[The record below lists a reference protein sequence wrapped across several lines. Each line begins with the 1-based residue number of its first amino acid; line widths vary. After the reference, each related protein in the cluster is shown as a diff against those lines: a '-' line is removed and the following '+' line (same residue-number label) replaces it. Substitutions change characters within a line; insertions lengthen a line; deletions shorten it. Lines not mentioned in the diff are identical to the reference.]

1 MIQRIQSLW
10 LLLAATAGSLTYV
23 LPLWSGK
30 LQDDSQKQYYGK
42 ENLFFFALVVA
53 TVLLALVTIFM
64 FKNRAKQKALTII
77 GLLLSL
83 VLVTLELVFVD
94 AYKKTLNLIES
105 AWQPGALMPMV
116 MMILFFLAWQGIK
129 KDERLIKS
137 LERLR

>member
-23 LPLWSGK
+23 LPLWSGQ
-30 LQDDSQKQYYGK
+30 LQDGSQKQYYGR

-64 FKNRAKQKALTII
+64 FKNRTKQKVLSII

-105 AWQPGALMPMV
+105 SWQPGALMPMV
-116 MMILFFLAWQGIK
+116 MMVLFFLAWQGIK

>member
-10 LLLAATAGSLTYV
+10 LLLAASAGTLTYV
-23 LPLWSGK
+23 LPLWSGQ
-30 LQDDSQKQYYGK
+30 LQDGSQKQYFGR

-53 TVLLALVTIFM
+53 TVLLALVTLFM
-64 FKNRAKQKALTII
+64 FKNRAKQKVLTII

>member
-10 LLLAATAGSLTYV
+10 LLLAATAGALTYV
-23 LPLWSGK
+23 LPLWSGQ
-30 LQDDSQKQYYGK
+30 LQDGSQKQNYGR

-64 FKNRAKQKALTII
+64 FKNRTKQKALTII
-77 GLLLSL
+77 GLLLSILL
-83 VLVTLELVFVD
+83 VALELVFVD
-94 AYKKTLNLIES
+94 AYKKTLNLLES
-105 AWQPGALMPMV
+105 SWQPGALMPIAMMV
-116 MMILFFLAWQGIK
+116 LFFLAWQGIK

>member
-10 LLLAATAGSLTYV
+10 LLLAATAGALTYV
-23 LPLWSGK
+23 LPLWSGQ
-30 LQDDSQKQYYGK
+30 LQDGSQKQYYGR

-77 GLLLSL
+77 GLLLSILL
-83 VLVTLELVFVD
+83 VALELVFVD
-94 AYKKTLNLIES
+94 AYKKTLNLLES
-105 AWQPGALMPMV
+105 SWQPGALMPIAMMV
-116 MMILFFLAWQGIK
+116 LFFLAWQGIK

>member
-10 LLLAATAGSLTYV
+10 LLLAATAGALTYV
-23 LPLWSGK
+23 LPLWSGQ
-30 LQDDSQKQYYGK
+30 LQDGSQKQNYGR

-77 GLLLSL
+77 GLLLSILL
-83 VLVTLELVFVD
+83 VALELVFVD
-94 AYKKTLNLIES
+94 AYKKTLNLLES
-105 AWQPGALMPMV
+105 SWQPGALMPIAMMV
-116 MMILFFLAWQGIK
+116 LFFLAWQGIK

>member
-23 LPLWSGK
+23 LPLWSGQ
-30 LQDDSQKQYYGK
+30 LQDGSRKQFYGR
-42 ENLFFFALVVA
+42 ENLLFFALVVA
-53 TVLLALVTIFM
+53 TVLLALVAIFL
-64 FKNRAKQKALTII
+64 FKNRAKQKFFTII

-83 VLVTLELVFVD
+83 VLVALELVFVD

>member
-10 LLLAATAGSLTYV
+10 LLLAASAGTLTYV
-23 LPLWSGK
+23 LPLWSGQ
-30 LQDDSQKQYYGK
+30 LQDGSQKQYFGR

-53 TVLLALVTIFM
+53 TVLLALVTLFI
-64 FKNRAKQKALTII
+64 FKNRAKQKVLTII